1 MKSTLRQKLL
11 IAVGIFAGLLASM
24 NLFAQAPV
32 QQPSA
37 AQFVISSE
45 ADYNSAVESIETIAS
60 TLQNAY
66 ATYPNLAYTNI
77 YNADGSLMGVHVT
90 GVPSSAHADKIAA
103 NLMQLEILGAALNNM
118 DVAYLPASKDSKL
131 SSKVSK
137 KHASKTE
144 APVEQTTAFKNTNST
159 ELLASR
165 K

>member
-1 MKSTLRQKLL
+1 MKSTLRQKFL

-32 QQPSA
+32 QQPA
-37 AQFVISSE
+37 AQFIISSE
-45 ADYNSAVESIETIAS
+45 ADYISAVESIESIAT

-66 ATYPNLAYTNI
+66 AAYPNLAYTNI
-77 YNADGSLMGVHVT
+77 YDADGSLMGVNVT
-90 GVPSSAHADKIAA
+90 GVPSSAQADKIAA
-103 NLMQLEILGAALNNM
+103 NLMQLEILGAAVNNM
-118 DVAYLPASKDSKL
+118 DVAYLPANDSKL

-137 KHASKTE
+137 KEASET
-144 APVEQTTAFKNTNST
+144 AVPAEQATAFKSTNST